1 MSSSRSIAAARNRR
15 ASDAPPTP
23 QPQQMRPNTSIN
35 SAISLKQQQQPQP
48 QQQQMRG
55 KPPPPPP
62 QQQQQQPFNKISV
75 SDAIG
80 LITLRLGKIEQYI
93 IDTQNETDAPSMDQ
107 LPANTRLVDNSVLLS
122 VVERLEKLEQYMQSR
137 ADSLEAVELRLLDLE
152 SRNEENVE
160 AVVDADANTAAV
172 DDA

>member
-15 ASDAPPTP
+15 ASDVPPTP

-35 SAISLKQQQQPQP
+35 SAISKQQQQP

-55 KPPPPPP
+55 KPPPPP
-62 QQQQQQPFNKISV
+62 QQQQRPFNKISV

-93 IDTQNETDAPSMDQ
+93 IDTQNDTDAPSMGE

-152 SRNEENVE
+152 SRNEENV
-160 AVVDADANTAAV
+160 ADDNADADANTAAV

>member
-23 QPQQMRPNTSIN
+23 QPQQTRPNTSIN
-35 SAISLKQQQQPQP
+35 SANSLK
-48 QQQQMRG
+48 
-55 KPPPPPP
+55 P
-62 QQQQQQPFNKISV
+62 QQQQQQKKTPPPAPPQSNISFNKISV

-80 LITLRLGKIEQYI
+80 LITIRLGRVEQYL
-93 IDTQNETDAPSMDQ
+93 IDNHNVTESHE

-137 ADSLEAVELRLLDLE
+137 IIDLETIDLRLSDLE

-160 AVVDADANTAAV
+160 GERVVDVQDGGV
-172 DDA
+172 DISE

>member
-23 QPQQMRPNTSIN
+23 QPQQTRPNTSIN
-35 SAISLKQQQQPQP
+35 SASSLKP
-48 QQQQMRG
+48 QQQQQK

-62 QQQQQQPFNKISV
+62 PTSQSNASFSKISV

-80 LITLRLGKIEQYI
+80 LITLRLGRVEQYI
-93 IDTQNETDAPSMDQ
+93 IDTQHETNSNE

-137 ADSLEAVELRLLDLE
+137 TIDLETIDLRLSDLE
-152 SRNEENVE
+152 SRNEENLEVE
-160 AVVDADANTAAV
+160 RVIDVQDGGVDV
-172 DDA
+172 SE

>member
-23 QPQQMRPNTSIN
+23 QPQQTRPNTSIN
-35 SAISLKQQQQPQP
+35 SANSLKPQQQQQPQ
-48 QQQQMRG
+48 QQQK
-55 KPPPPPP
+55 KPPTPP
-62 QQQQQQPFNKISV
+62 QSNTPFNKISV

-80 LITLRLGKIEQYI
+80 LVTIRLGKVEQYL
-93 IDTQNETDAPSMDQ
+93 IDNHNVTETNE

-137 ADSLEAVELRLLDLE
+137 IIDLETIELRISDLE
-152 SRNEENVE
+152 SRNDEIVE
-160 AVVDADANTAAV
+160 DEHVEDEVDVQDGGV
-172 DDA
+172 DVSE